1 VHDNLPNAGSGFG
14 SQLLFYTIPPGP
26 IPAWVEFADLALIT
40 WKVSTCTSFLKC
52 FLLRY
57 ARLSNRN
64 KMLEGLHR
72 NTCWIMMNLIQ
83 SDTGGGPPENMNH
96 GNK

>member
-1 VHDNLPNAGSGFG
+1 MTLASSSSLITMRPKISPVPHCGSIIKYFICCVSCADNLPNAGSGFC

-26 IPAWVEFADLALIT
+26 IPAWVEFADLVLIT

-57 ARLSNRN
+57 AV
-64 KMLEGLHR
+64 G
-72 NTCWIMMNLIQ
+72 
-83 SDTGGGPPENMNH
+83 
-96 GNK
+96 